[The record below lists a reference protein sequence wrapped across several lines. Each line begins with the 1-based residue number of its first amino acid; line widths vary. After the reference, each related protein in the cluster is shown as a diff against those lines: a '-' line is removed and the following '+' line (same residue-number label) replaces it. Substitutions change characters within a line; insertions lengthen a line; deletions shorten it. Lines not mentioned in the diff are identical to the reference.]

1 MERKLITDSF
11 FVNFVLTKKFKGL
24 ELGGHFLTSLV
35 FEKCRTRDESEGKI
49 FFFANDEE
57 LLKITFYDREIQEIR
72 IFMNF
77 KNACF
82 YYNLENG
89 KNNFEKI
96 KKFFSEVVAEINE
109 NDGN

>member
-1 MERKLITDSF
+1 MERKLITNCF
-11 FVNFVLTKKFKGL
+11 YVNFVLTKKFKGL
-24 ELGGHFLTSLV
+24 DLDGHFSASLV
-35 FEKCRTRDESEGKI
+35 FEKYWTKDELSEKI

-57 LLKITFYDREIQEIR
+57 CLKITFAKDEEIQ

-77 KNACF
+77 ENACF
-82 YYNLENG
+82 YYVLKNE
-89 KNNFEKI
+89 KNNFDKI